1 MAILHTVTFAT
12 FFLENNH
19 FVTFYKGS
27 SYFAYYLRTFYG
39 RRADLYVTV
48 GVSKKYTVKF
58 YLVAFLYL
66 FAEIVYIQ
74 ELVFFSFELLSL
86 NFYNYKHF
94 NLLVYMLLRRVER
107 HSAASASSFTRC
119 GKIKAHKGTTLFFH
133 NQIFITSFS
142 TFLPESFQK
151 VQRLFHSHSLGVL

>member
-1 MAILHTVTFAT
+1 MAILHAVTFAT

-19 FVTFYKGS
+19 FVTFYKRS

-39 RRADLYVTV
+39 RCTDLNVTV
-48 GVSKKYTVKF
+48 GICKKHSVEL
-58 YLVAFLYL
+58 YLVALFYL

-119 GKIKAHKGTTLFFH
+119 GKI
-133 NQIFITSFS
+133 
-142 TFLPESFQK
+142 
-151 VQRLFHSHSLGVL
+151 